1 MVEMTIA
8 PHAEI
13 DQEIPSSYN
22 GFVFVIRGSVR
33 IGEDSALLNAGQV
46 AWLDRPQGDAVST
59 LRAVAGAEGAR
70 LVLYSGQPQGDNI
83 VSHGPFIGDSQDD
96 IRRLY
101 AEYRAG
107 RFQRMSELARAKRPA

>member
-1 MVEMTIA
+1 
-8 PHAEI
+8 
-13 DQEIPSSYN
+13 
-22 GFVFVIRGSVR
+22 VR
-33 IGEDSALLNAGQV
+33 AGEDATLLNSGQV
-46 AWLDRPQGDAVST
+46 GWLDRPQGEGVSR
-59 LRAVAGAEGAR
+59 LHAAAGDEGAR

-83 VSHGPFIGDSQDD
+83 VSRGPFIGDSQDD